1 MSNMATF
8 KGEMT
13 VKDNE
18 GNDVLLTVELEINEE
33 TSQQIKIDYLSV
45 SDGGPLMR
53 PAKPPKG

>member
-1 MSNMATF
+1 MAKF

-33 TSQQIKIDYLSV
+33 ISQEIKIDYLSA
-45 SDGGPLMR
+45 SDGGPVMR
-53 PAKPPKG
+53 PSKPPRG